1 MTVHAPTWQLLESS
15 NKDREKFPEP
25 VCFDASAVYALHEEP
40 AESLRRYFHA
50 HPGGLVFCE
59 QFAQCLECALDLFAD
74 KSRGS
79 CALLGTLGIAR
90 HEAAVVLCMLRI
102 GIPICYRIQDN
113 YVQRILSETEC
124 DALEEGLMELWGLD
138 CE

>member
-1 MTVHAPTWQLLESS
+1 M
-15 NKDREKFPEP
+15 
-25 VCFDASAVYALHEEP
+25 
-40 AESLRRYFHA
+40 
-50 HPGGLVFCE
+50 
-59 QFAQCLECALDLFAD
+59 FAD

-79 CALLGTLGIAR
+79 CALLGTLDIAKN
-90 HEAAVVLCMLRI
+90 EAVVVLYMLRI
-102 GIPICYRIQDN
+102 GIPICYRIQAN